1 MSTPSGRVSIPS
13 RRVGAG
19 PGAGRATSLDGV
31 IVGIDSSIGTA
42 VAVIDPNG
50 LVRARGDSRDPHGHA
65 EAIGTLLADALT
77 AAAAAPALGEVA
89 AAGAVSADPITHVA
103 VGMGPGPFTGLRV
116 GIAAARAFALARD
129 IPVLPVV
136 SHDAVALAVQLAA
149 AIAGDDPGR
158 FAVVTDARRRERAFT
173 VYDGE
178 DAAGLP
184 IRATEPA
191 LVADAD
197 LDARL
202 AALGA
207 ARCDATGVDAA
218 MVALVASRALAAGRA
233 SGPATP
239 LYLRAP
245 DVAAPAPSRRVGA

>member
-1 MSTPSGRVSIPS
+1 M
-13 RRVGAG
+13 
-19 PGAGRATSLDGV
+19 PGAVGATSLDSV

-42 VAVIDPNG
+42 VAVIDPSG
-50 LVRARGDSRDPHGHA
+50 LLRARGDSRDPHGHA
-65 EAIGTLLADALT
+65 EAIGTLLSDAL
-77 AAAAAPALGEVA
+77 AAAVAAPALGAAAAPGVVAPGVVA
-89 AAGAVSADPITHVA
+89 ADPVTHVA

-129 IPVLPVV
+129 VPVLPVV
-136 SHDAVALAVQLAA
+136 SHDAVALAIQLAA

-158 FAVVTDARRRERAFT
+158 FAIVTDARRRERAFT

-184 IRATEPA
+184 MRVSEPA
-191 LVADAD
+191 LIADAD
-197 LDARL
+197 LDERL

-207 ARCDATGVDAA
+207 ARRDATGVDAA
-218 MVALVASRALAAGRA
+218 MVALVAARALAAGRA
-233 SGPATP
+233 SGPDSP

-245 DVAAPAPSRRVGA
+245 DVAAPAPLRRVSA

>member
-1 MSTPSGRVSIPS
+1 MPADPE
-13 RRVGAG
+13 
-19 PGAGRATSLDGV
+19 ATTLKRV
-31 IVGIDSSIGTA
+31 IVGIDSSIGTG
-42 VAVIDPNG
+42 VAVIDPSG

-65 EAIGTLLADALT
+65 EAIGPLLADALAAAVAT
-77 AAAAAPALGEVA
+77 PALGAAAAPRATP
-89 AAGAVSADPITHVA
+89 GAVPDDPVTHVA

-116 GIAAARAFALARD
+116 GIAAARAFALARG

-136 SHDAVALAVQLAA
+136 SHDAVALAIQLTA

-184 IRATEPA
+184 LRISDPA
-191 LVADAD
+191 LAADAD

-207 ARCDATGVDAA
+207 SRRDATGVDAA
-218 MVALVASRALAAGRA
+218 MVALLAARALAVGRA
-233 SGPATP
+233 SGPDEP

-245 DVAAPAPSRRVGA
+245 DVAAPAPSRGVTA

>member
-1 MSTPSGRVSIPS
+1 M
-13 RRVGAG
+13 
-19 PGAGRATSLDGV
+19 
-31 IVGIDSSIGTA
+31 IVGIDSSLGTA
-42 VAVIDPNG
+42 VAVIDPSG

-65 EAIGTLLADALT
+65 EAIGTLLSDALA
-77 AAAAAPALGEVA
+77 AAAAAPALGAVGAPGA
-89 AAGAVSADPITHVA
+89 AADDPVTHVA

-116 GIAAARAFALARD
+116 GIAAARAFALARG

-136 SHDAVALAVQLAA
+136 SHDAVALAIQLAA
-149 AIAGDDPGR
+149 AIAGDDAGR

-184 IRATEPA
+184 VRVSEPA
-191 LVADAD
+191 LAADAD

-202 AALGA
+202 AAVGA
-207 ARCDATGVDAA
+207 ARRDATGVDAA
-218 MVALVASRALAAGRA
+218 MVALVASRALSAGRA
-233 SGPATP
+233 SGPDAP

-245 DVAAPAPSRRVGA
+245 DVAAPAPPRPVGA

>member
-1 MSTPSGRVSIPS
+1 M
-13 RRVGAG
+13 
-19 PGAGRATSLDGV
+19 PGAVGATSLDGV

-65 EAIGTLLADALT
+65 EAIGTLLSDAL
-77 AAAAAPALGEVA
+77 AAAVAAPALGAAAAPGVVAPGVVA
-89 AAGAVSADPITHVA
+89 ADPVTHVA

-129 IPVLPVV
+129 VPVLPVV
-136 SHDAVALAVQLAA
+136 SHDAVALAIQLAA

-158 FAVVTDARRRERAFT
+158 FAIVTDARRRERAFT

-184 IRATEPA
+184 MRVSEPA
-191 LVADAD
+191 LIADAD
-197 LDARL
+197 LDERL

-207 ARCDATGVDAA
+207 VRRDATGVDAA
-218 MVALVASRALAAGRA
+218 MVALVAARALAAGRA
-233 SGPATP
+233 SGPDSP

-245 DVAAPAPSRRVGA
+245 DVAAPILPRRVTA

>member
-1 MSTPSGRVSIPS
+1 M
-13 RRVGAG
+13 
-19 PGAGRATSLDGV
+19 PGARAATSLDGV
-31 IVGIDSSIGTA
+31 IVGIDSSLGTA

-65 EAIGTLLADALT
+65 EAIGTLLSDAL
-77 AAAAAPALGEVA
+77 AAAVAAPALGAVA
-89 AAGAVSADPITHVA
+89 APGVVAADPVTHVA

-129 IPVLPVV
+129 VPVLPVV
-136 SHDAVALAVQLAA
+136 SHDAVALAIQLAA

-158 FAVVTDARRRERAFT
+158 FAIVTDARRRERAFT

-184 IRATEPA
+184 MRVSEPA
-191 LVADAD
+191 LIADAD
-197 LDARL
+197 LDERL

-207 ARCDATGVDAA
+207 ARRDATGVDAA
-218 MVALVASRALAAGRA
+218 MVALVAARALAAGRA
-233 SGPATP
+233 SGPDSP

-245 DVAAPAPSRRVGA
+245 DVAAPAPLRRVSA